1 MANLSAYALADEND
15 LELWLGENLG
25 TPRAEAILNQS
36 SALVENYL
44 GRHIITRGS
53 ITEYHSFHA
62 DDSDLYTRQWPII
75 SVASVHED
83 LNREYNA
90 ADLLTVNT
98 DYILVSPLGK
108 LQRIISST
116 GGEQSWLNGFRAIK
130 VVYQAGYADRDAV
143 PEAIKDVALR
153 HAVEVAKDIIR
164 KNQGLSEVAD
174 QTGRFV
180 RFGPTI
186 LTSGM
191 KADLAFYRRF
201 PGGAGMTYELDN

>member
-1 MANLSAYALADEND
+1 VALPYALADESD
-15 LELWLGENLG
+15 LEDWLGEGLS
-25 TPRAEAILNQS
+25 TPLAESILNQS
-36 SALVENYL
+36 SALIENYL

-62 DDSDLYTRQWPII
+62 ADSDLYTRQWPLI

-90 ADLLTVNT
+90 DDLLTVNT
-98 DYILVSPLGK
+98 DYIVVGPPGK

-116 GGEQSWLNGFRAIK
+116 GGEQSWLLGFRAIK
-130 VVYQAGYADRDAV
+130 VIYQAGYADRDAV

-153 HAVEVAKDIIR
+153 HAVSVAKDITR
-164 KNQGLSEVAD
+164 KNQDLSEVTDAM
-174 QTGRFV
+174 GRFV
-180 RFGPTI
+180 RFGPTM

-191 KADLAFYRRF
+191 KADLAHYRRYT
-201 PGGAGMTYELDN
+201 GMGVTYELDN